1 MTPIFLYGADALG
14 DVICPACKAELEV
27 DEDKLYPFNKEIVEC
42 GVCEHKFYLTIH
54 IKTTYEILPI
64 QESI

>member
-27 DEDKLYPFNKEIVEC
+27 DEEEFIPSLKEIVEC
-42 GVCEHKFYLTIH
+42 GVCGHKFYLTIH
-54 IKTTYEILPI
+54 IKTTYEISSI
-64 QESI
+64 QEC